1 MKFPLIV
8 AWLQLTHKRT
18 RLLIALSGIAFAV
31 ILMFMQLGFSDGLY
45 DSNVRVHTKLKSDI
59 FLISSRSIALN
70 TLKTFS
76 QRRLYQAQSFDGVE
90 SVSSV
95 YLDFG
100 FWTNPQD
107 YTSRQILIMGFNPDE
122 DVFDLPEV
130 QENIDKI
137 KIPDVV
143 LFDRDS
149 RPEFGPIATEFEQ
162 GMTISTE
169 VNNRQINIGALFKL
183 GTSFAANGTLITS
196 DLNFLRIF
204 NNQRQKGLIDIGLI
218 RLKPDVKVENLV
230 EAMRKEL
237 PQDVRVLSKQEF
249 IQLEKDY
256 WKSST
261 AIGFIFTVGTIM
273 GFMVGAVIVYQIL
286 YSDVSEHLA
295 EYATLKAM
303 GYKSSFLFSLVFQEA
318 IILSILGYI
327 PGFALCLGLY
337 DMTRDATLL
346 PISMT
351 FIRALTV
358 VILTILMCAISGAI
372 AIRKV
377 QSADPAD
384 IF

>member
-1 MKFPLIV
+1 MKFAMTV
-8 AWLQLTHKRT
+8 AWLQLTHKKA
-18 RLLIALSGIAFAV
+18 RLIIALAGIAFAV

-45 DSNVRVHTKLKSDI
+45 DSNVRLHTKFKGDI
-59 FLISSRSIALN
+59 FLISPRSVALN
-70 TLKTFS
+70 TLKAFS
-76 QRRLYQAQSFDGVE
+76 QRRLYQAQSYDGVE
-90 SVSSV
+90 SVSAI
-95 YLDFG
+95 YIDFA
-100 FWTNPQD
+100 FWTNPQNH
-107 YTSRQILIMGFNPDE
+107 TNRQIFTIGFNPDE
-122 DVFDLPEV
+122 DVLDISEIQP
-130 QENIDKI
+130 NIDKI

-149 RPEFGPIATEFEQ
+149 RTEFGSVAADFDEGQTVTTE
-162 GMTISTE
+162 I
-169 VNNRQINIGALFKL
+169 NNRRITIGALFKL

-204 NNQRQKGLIDIGLI
+204 SESRQKGLIDIGII
-218 RLKPDVKVENLV
+218 RLKPGVNAENLV
-230 EAMRKEL
+230 ADMKQQL
-237 PQDVRVLSKQEF
+237 PPDVRVLTKEEF
-249 IQLEKDY
+249 IQLEKEY
-256 WKSST
+256 WRSST

-303 GYKSSFLFSLVFQEA
+303 GYKSTFLFNLVFHEA

-346 PISMT
+346 PITMT
-351 FIRALTV
+351 VSRASTVIILTV
-358 VILTILMCAISGAI
+358 LMCAISGAI
-372 AIRKV
+372 AMRKV
-377 QSADPAD
+377 QAADPAD

>member
-1 MKFPLIV
+1 MTV
-8 AWLQLTHKRT
+8 AWLQLTHKKP
-18 RLLIALSGIAFAV
+18 RLIIALAGIAFAV

-45 DSNVRVHTKLKSDI
+45 DSNVRLHTKLKGDI
-59 FLISSRSIALN
+59 FLISPRTVALN

-90 SVSSV
+90 SVSSI
-95 YLDFG
+95 YIDFA
-100 FWTNPQD
+100 FWNNPQNH
-107 YTSRQILIMGFNPDE
+107 TNRQIFTIGINPDE
-122 DVFDLPEV
+122 DVLDLPEIR
-130 QENIDKI
+130 ENIDKI

-149 RPEFGPIATEFEQ
+149 RSEFGTVAADFDRGKTITTE
-162 GMTISTE
+162 I
-169 VNNRQINIGALFKL
+169 NNRRITIGALFKL

-204 NNQRQKGLIDIGLI
+204 SNQRQKGLIDIGVI
-218 RLKPDVKVENLV
+218 RLKPGVNTKNLV
-230 EAMRKEL
+230 EDMKREL
-237 PQDVRVLSKQEF
+237 PQDVKVLSKEEF
-249 IQLEKDY
+249 IQLEKEY
-256 WKSST
+256 WRSST

-303 GYKSSFLFSLVFQEA
+303 GYKSTFLFTLVFHEA
-318 IILSILGYI
+318 IILSVLGYI

-337 DMTRDATLL
+337 DMTRDATML
-346 PISMT
+346 PIFMT
-351 FIRALTV
+351 LSRASNV
-358 VILTILMCAISGAI
+358 IILTIFMCGISGAI
-372 AIRKV
+372 AMRKV